1 MAAFLQLDISSE
13 YPAMCKFIL
22 SAEGKN
28 YEVRFILIVI
38 QSVGVTCIALVLQFQ
53 DSSFM
58 IRI

>member
-22 SAEGKN
+22 SAEGN

>member
-1 MAAFLQLDISSE
+1 MAAFLQLDIPSE
-13 YPAMCKFIL
+13 YPAMCEFIL
-22 SAEGKN
+22 SADRN
-28 YEVRFILIVI
+28 HEVRFILIVI